1 MILLLGY
8 KESSYGEC
16 LKVVRENPE
25 LLAECL
31 VRGERNNPEKMQ
43 EALRTVFG
51 SLYGY
56 GLIPEDQEYS
66 LKLLK
71 SLIEIQLDANSNP
84 RRLLQ
89 KVSTFSYA
97 YKVFVENL
105 HETKLYLAAALH
117 QPILQALAEDD
128 VYLDIDPKH
137 LTNRFT
143 AEEKKRRF
151 GEEGTERYN
160 QNFKEY
166 RSKVVLKLVSLL
178 LLELLL
184 SNRGVWYSRY
194 GYLLWLS
201 VHVMHV
207 SIIDERVKPV
217 PIHCAPGLHLLLGH

>member
-1 MILLLGY
+1 M
-8 KESSYGEC
+8 
-16 LKVVRENPE
+16 RENPE

-43 EALRTVFG
+43 EALRIVLG

-117 QPILQALAEDD
+117 QPILQVLAQDD
-128 VYLDIDPKH
+128 SFLDIDPGK
-137 LTNRFT
+137 LFYWFS
-143 AEEKKRRF
+143 APDKKRRF
-151 GEEGTERYN
+151 GEEGTEQYQHNVKKHRAYVV
-160 QNFKEY
+160 QN
-166 RSKVVLKLVSLL
+166 LV
-178 LLELLL
+178 
-184 SNRGVWYSRY
+184 
-194 GYLLWLS
+194 
-201 VHVMHV
+201 
-207 SIIDERVKPV
+207 
-217 PIHCAPGLHLLLGH
+217 C